1 MYFQTSSLSLSS
13 LFIAWYILN
22 YSLAHVLHSFPLIAY
37 VVIVRLRFSL
47 QYMESILQVRSK
59 YFSSRYS

>member
-47 QYMESILQVRSK
+47 QYM
-59 YFSSRYS
+59 